1 MLEHRRVVRRI
12 LFVSTL
18 VCVLVLSPTLLF
30 AQLSQEELEA
40 QFEETMNGAQLIGQF
55 TVTGMEVPTQPDTYS
70 VSKIEKLDDGRWLF
84 TASMSYG
91 DNTVAIPMPFEVLWA
106 GDTPVITL
114 TDQLIPGLGT
124 FSARVLVYEDDYAGT
139 WKHDAFGGHMWG
151 RIERPGSTEE
161 AEAAPEKDEN

>member
-1 MLEHRRVVRRI
+1 MLDCRRVVRRI
-12 LFVSTL
+12 LFVST
-18 VCVLVLSPTLLF
+18 VSTVVLSPTLLF
-30 AQLSQEELEA
+30 AQLSQVELEA
-40 QFEETMNGAQLIGQF
+40 QFEETMNGAELIGQF
-55 TVTGMEVPTQPDTYS
+55 TVTGMDVPTQPDTYS

-124 FSARVLVYEDDYAGT
+124 FSARVLIYKDEYAGT

-151 RIERPGSTEE
+151 RIERREGALEAPASESEE
-161 AEAAPEKDEN
+161 P